1 VLGNIARIVCQ
12 FKRNWSQELEDDAI
26 VRACEEVGHTWRERE
41 LGPVATVK
49 MFFLQILYGNVACEF
64 VPHLADKDVTGSAYC
79 TARGR
84 LPLAALQTLLTRC
97 RTKMAECVRDT
108 GLWLGH
114 RLFVLDG
121 SSFSMPDTDQ
131 LREQFGQPGGQA
143 AGCGFPTAHW
153 LALVHFGSGL
163 FQKVITA
170 PLRTH
175 DMNGAAQLHPELGA
189 GDVLLGDRAFG
200 TFAHVALLIQ
210 RGLHGIFRAHQK
222 LIIDFTPGRAHAVPG
237 RGKSDHHTGKPR
249 SRWVESLG
257 PLDQIVEWLRPV
269 EVPAWLTAE
278 AWATLPEM
286 IRVRELRYT
295 IAQPGFRV
303 RTVTLVTTLLDA
315 VRYPKEKLAEAYGL
329 RWTIETAFRHLK
341 TTMKMDVLRCQTVPG
356 IQKELTM
363 FLLVYNL
370 VRMTVLEA
378 ARRQGVSPERISFV
392 DALRWLAT
400 AKPGDELPQLI
411 VNPTR
416 PGRVEPRVR
425 KRRPKEFPV
434 MKKPRAALQQE
445 LLTQSFGAQ
454 FDAIRLIPFSALA
467 KYLRQIGSCLVDFYA
482 LTINECIHQ
491 TTMKRFRFFGVLN
504 FDANTEI

>member
-1 VLGNIARIVCQ
+1 MIGNIARIVDQ
-12 FKRNWSQELEDDAI
+12 FKQSWSRELEDDAI
-26 VRACEEVGHTWRERE
+26 VRACEEAGHKWRERE

-49 MFFLQILYGNVACEF
+49 MFLLQILYGNVACDF
-64 VPHLADKDVTGSAYC
+64 VPHLAGKDVTGSAYC
-79 TARGR
+79 AARGR

-97 RTKMAECVRDT
+97 TAKMAESVRDT

-121 SSFSMPDTDQ
+121 SSFSMSDTEE
-131 LREQFGQPGGQA
+131 LREHFGQPGGQA

-175 DMNGAAQLHPELGA
+175 DLNGVAQLHPELAA

-200 TFAHVALLIQ
+200 SYGHMALLVL

-222 LIIDFTPGRAHAVPG
+222 LIIDFTPGRPHAVPG
-237 RGKSDHHTGKPR
+237 KGKSGLRTGKPR
-249 SRWVESLG
+249 SKWIASLG
-257 PLDQIVEWLRPV
+257 PLDQIVEWFRPEV
-269 EVPAWLTAE
+269 VPAWLTAE
-278 AWATLPEM
+278 AWAALPATL
-286 IRVRELRYT
+286 RVRELRYT
-295 IAQPGFRV
+295 IARPGFRV
-303 RTVTLVTTLLDA
+303 RTVTLVTTLLDP

-329 RWTIETAFRHLK
+329 RWTMETCLAHIK
-341 TTMKMDVLRCQTVPG
+341 TTMKMDVLRCQTVRG
-356 IQKELTM
+356 IEKELTM

-378 ARRQGVSPERISFV
+378 AKRQGVPPERISFV

-400 AKPGDELPQLI
+400 AKPGDELPELV
-411 VNPTR
+411 VNPVR
-416 PGRVEPRVR
+416 QGRVEPRVR

-434 MKKPRAALQQE
+434 MQKPRAVLQQE
-445 LLTQSFGAQ
+445 LMAQSLGA
-454 FDAIRLIPFSALA
+454 
-467 KYLRQIGSCLVDFYA
+467 
-482 LTINECIHQ
+482 
-491 TTMKRFRFFGVLN
+491 
-504 FDANTEI
+504 